1 MASAVAAMDGPPP
14 PPPPES
20 PPPSSDEPA
29 SDQPA
34 GDGAEE
40 ADASASPAGHDDASE
55 GAEGAERDL
64 AGVREQLR
72 ALKELNEEGLLNEA
86 VYLMQQEILL
96 AQLFGQP
103 TPTLRL
109 ADASPPGLPTAAGEA
124 EWAEPPPRGVLGP
137 AGGAAQQRA
146 GATETDSDDDAWPA
160 GGPGPEADKLA
171 LPRPRGSRRRTRTT
185 GRRAGESK
193 QARRPKPGGRSRRA
207 AGPPYRDDPI
217 GPLPTTQPEPEPQ
230 ADFEPEPEP
239 EPNPEPAPAP
249 KRRTALGVRGACR
262 ICGETSKCQCV
273 HDDDGDAAPLPTTI
287 TERRPK
293 EPRVAAAAPSATAAL
308 GTATSE
314 YDFVA
319 PTSEYLSLTKG
330 CDVVVTGVHDEDWL
344 LGYRVESE
352 GRRRKKR
359 KSRRFPSCC
368 VVMHAETGDAGG
380 GPLPTPTNDPPPP
393 PAPDSEEEDFG
404 AAENAPPPP
413 LWDPTGA
420 ELGATG
426 EAGTAAAGATEE
438 PKGKGRVVTSHQI
451 VQRRQV
457 GSLSR
462 LPFFCWG
469 SRWLR

>member
-1 MASAVAAMDGPPP
+1 MDAAPP

-20 PPPSSDEPA
+20 PPPSSDDPA
-29 SDQPA
+29 SDQPE

-40 ADASASPAGHDDASE
+40 ADASASPAGDVP
-55 GAEGAERDL
+55 AEGAERDL
-64 AGVREQLR
+64 GSVREQLR

-109 ADASPPGLPTAAGEA
+109 ADASPPGLPAAAGEA
-124 EWAEPPPRGVLGP
+124 VWAEPPPRGVLGP
-137 AGGAAQQRA
+137 AGGAAPQRA

-230 ADFEPEPEP
+230 ADIEPEP

-249 KRRTALGVRGACR
+249 KRRTAVGVRGACR

-273 HDDDGDAAPLPTTI
+273 HDDGGDAAPLPTTS
-287 TERRPK
+287 TERRRK
-293 EPRVAAAAPSATAAL
+293 EPRAAAAAPSATAAL

-352 GRRRKKR
+352 GRGRKKR

-368 VVMHAETGDAGG
+368 VVVHAETGDAGAGG

-413 LWDPTGA
+413 LWDPTGD
-420 ELGATG
+420 ELGEG
-426 EAGTAAAGATEE
+426 EAGAAAAGATEE
-438 PKGKGRVVTSHQI
+438 PKGKGRVVTSQEI

-462 LPFFCWG
+462 LPFLLSG